1 MASGDNVDVIE
12 VVETTS
18 FPVPAQPT
26 VDHLRPEQSTVEE
39 DYKSIGE
46 KITSFDSSVVQ
57 HGTTGGK
64 TLVGVSRNKS
74 ERERKIGHRRVG
86 VGGEITYKKIQTTQ
100 IMGSI
105 QLGIQHA
112 VGGLASKPER
122 DLLMQDFMTVETTNF
137 PSEGSNHTPAHHFS
151 EFKFKNYAPIAFR
164 YFRDLFGIQPDDFLM
179 SMCSAPLRE
188 LSNPGASGSIFYLTD
203 DDEFIIKTVQHK
215 EGEFLQTLLPGY
227 YMNLNQNPRTLLP
240 KFFGLYCYRC
250 NSKNV
255 RLIAMNN
262 LLPSSVKLH
271 QKYDLKGSTYKR
283 KASKTE
289 RSKSSPTYK
298 DLDFIEHHPEGI
310 FLEADTYG
318 ALVKTIQ
325 RDCRVLES
333 FKIMDYSLLVGIH
346 NLDQAVKE
354 KAQEQ
359 RLSASADEEIDE
371 MGGESDGFIQ
381 SEREKQKEDRIGAA
395 ALNRSRSINRQRLV
409 AHSTAMES
417 IQAESEPIDEE
428 DDVPSGGI
436 PARNARGERLL
447 LFLGIIDILQSYRL
461 KKKLEHTWKS
471 MIHDGDTVSV
481 HRPGFYAQRFQD
493 FMAKTVFK
501 KIPSLDLPEI
511 KGNHRKFRNL
521 VTSYIALKHSPSKR
535 KSISRPLRPLEGDF
549 DSTAVAATGGSTM
562 HATSPTKAVSPPDPA
577 ISATNVAASVPIA
590 PSPPV
595 NLAAGPL
602 SPPPLTL
609 ATGQGP
615 HHEHPPGAAPT
626 VKVTSYPAVLK
637 GRSAA
642 SPPNPNLVPSG
653 KIPPP
658 VPPRGTGASRTAR
671 SSEDHRAAST
681 AASTTS
687 SVTSSRGDEAAII
700 TRYRLH
706 DSSCDLHRSL
716 LSDHSCTSTSITT
729 AKTVASTITAA
740 TSIKTTSATSNALHA
755 HTSTSNTCR
764 VTDRDRIGGEAGRI
778 RLMDSIQHWHT
789 QELDE
794 DEEEFV
800 SVVKI
805 EDAYFIKTSLH
816 PLRPDRGIRRSSHLK
831 DFNETGNDNYEVSK
845 KGTEKRG
852 DTKTDHLAKFTYFL
866 NPSSRADLMNYK
878 MSRKDKKYSETY
890 YERVKRKQKNLEA
903 SITTV
908 SHLRKPVEDART
920 HHIHTSYMEAAEEWT
935 NYNQKIL
942 KFASIKKDSILLQK
956 IREKSKRRKRIAP
969 EPSMKKRTSKR
980 ETFNGNLA
988 EIEKT
993 DAKRENEKLSLKMSS
1008 LGNKSG
1014 YQIQEKS
1021 NKNDTGFTS
1030 KRKESAIRCDE
1041 TKQNCPSG
1049 RDNNYLD
1056 KKKNISKNIN
1066 DEQINNTGGFKGI
1079 FANSYK
1085 AENMEDRIVHEG
1097 ISKFDRQANERFK
1110 KYKNESP
1117 KSDCKSCDGNSYFR
1131 EEESSFDIK
1140 KTNSKDVK
1148 QDKLLNTIK
1157 REEFIFSSFENDI
1170 RSRNSDVLKCSV
1182 FEKVKNFE
1190 KIKMDV
1196 RGKTKDA
1203 RREVHLDNLN
1213 YGNEIDAIKRKFA
1226 LPVNEIRLNQE
1237 EEKIVLKGRLIN
1249 TDVKHKRQTFKSL
1262 SSSHCDNLSF
1272 NSEFGMLKPNVS
1284 FLHTYRKTRSFTCG
1298 TLPST
1303 CSTPPPPFDD
1313 AVRSNDQT
1321 LASGGHLQQGS
1332 ATPILTSNL
1341 FSTHSKQNK
1350 VVHHVT
1356 LTKTYHDTVSISDVH
1371 LESSGSGS
1379 GSGGRETKSSL
1390 SVESGGSSSR
1400 GGGGLTWTP
1409 PAGSAE
1415 GSTPTW
1421 TEGTPSFTESSS
1433 SGDIGKLLYALNI
1446 YYGS

>member
-18 FPVPAQPT
+18 FPVPAQPA

-39 DYKSIGE
+39 DYKSTGE
-46 KITSFDSSVVQ
+46 KITAFDNSIVQ

-64 TLVGVSRNKS
+64 APAGVSRNKS

-137 PSEGSNHTPAHHFS
+137 PHEGSNHTPAHHFS

-283 KASKTE
+283 KASKGE

-346 NLDQAVKE
+346 NLDQAAKE

-359 RLSASADEEIDE
+359 RLSASADEEVDE
-371 MGGESDGFIQ
+371 TGGESDGFIQ
-381 SEREKQKEDRIGAA
+381 SEREKQREDRIGAA

-447 LFLGIIDILQSYRL
+447 LFLGVIDILQSYRL

-549 DSTAVAATGGSTM
+549 DSTAVAATGGSAM
-562 HATSPTKAVSPPDPA
+562 HATSPTKAAVSPPDPA
-577 ISATNVAASVPIA
+577 ISAANAAASVPIA
-590 PSPPV
+590 TSTPV

-609 ATGQGP
+609 AAGQGP
-615 HHEHPPGAAPT
+615 HHEHPPGTAPT

-653 KIPPP
+653 KVPPP
-658 VPPRGTGASRTAR
+658 VPPRGTGAPRTGR
-671 SSEDHRAAST
+671 SSEDHRAAGT

-687 SVTSSRGDEAAII
+687 SVTSSRG
-700 TRYRLH
+700 
-706 DSSCDLHRSL
+706 
-716 LSDHSCTSTSITT
+716 
-729 AKTVASTITAA
+729 
-740 TSIKTTSATSNALHA
+740 
-755 HTSTSNTCR
+755 
-764 VTDRDRIGGEAGRI
+764 
-778 RLMDSIQHWHT
+778 
-789 QELDE
+789 
-794 DEEEFV
+794 
-800 SVVKI
+800 
-805 EDAYFIKTSLH
+805 
-816 PLRPDRGIRRSSHLK
+816 
-831 DFNETGNDNYEVSK
+831 
-845 KGTEKRG
+845 
-852 DTKTDHLAKFTYFL
+852 
-866 NPSSRADLMNYK
+866 
-878 MSRKDKKYSETY
+878 
-890 YERVKRKQKNLEA
+890 
-903 SITTV
+903 
-908 SHLRKPVEDART
+908 
-920 HHIHTSYMEAAEEWT
+920 
-935 NYNQKIL
+935 
-942 KFASIKKDSILLQK
+942 
-956 IREKSKRRKRIAP
+956 
-969 EPSMKKRTSKR
+969 
-980 ETFNGNLA
+980 
-988 EIEKT
+988 
-993 DAKRENEKLSLKMSS
+993 
-1008 LGNKSG
+1008 
-1014 YQIQEKS
+1014 
-1021 NKNDTGFTS
+1021 
-1030 KRKESAIRCDE
+1030 
-1041 TKQNCPSG
+1041 
-1049 RDNNYLD
+1049 
-1056 KKKNISKNIN
+1056 
-1066 DEQINNTGGFKGI
+1066 
-1079 FANSYK
+1079 
-1085 AENMEDRIVHEG
+1085 
-1097 ISKFDRQANERFK
+1097 
-1110 KYKNESP
+1110 
-1117 KSDCKSCDGNSYFR
+1117 
-1131 EEESSFDIK
+1131 
-1140 KTNSKDVK
+1140 
-1148 QDKLLNTIK
+1148 
-1157 REEFIFSSFENDI
+1157 
-1170 RSRNSDVLKCSV
+1170 
-1182 FEKVKNFE
+1182 
-1190 KIKMDV
+1190 
-1196 RGKTKDA
+1196 
-1203 RREVHLDNLN
+1203 
-1213 YGNEIDAIKRKFA
+1213 
-1226 LPVNEIRLNQE
+1226 
-1237 EEKIVLKGRLIN
+1237 
-1249 TDVKHKRQTFKSL
+1249 
-1262 SSSHCDNLSF
+1262 
-1272 NSEFGMLKPNVS
+1272 
-1284 FLHTYRKTRSFTCG
+1284 G

-1321 LASGGHLQQGS
+1321 LASGGHLQQGGATTILASSLSS
-1332 ATPILTSNL
+1332 A
-1341 FSTHSKQNK
+1341 HSKQNK

-1356 LTKTYHDTVSISDVH
+1356 LTKTYHDSVSISDVH

-1379 GSGGRETKSSL
+1379 GSGGRETRSSL

-1409 PAGSAE
+1409 PAE

-1433 SGDIGKLLYALNI
+1433 SGDIGCPTTPIKGNQRQDDGGRIAATVEEALA
-1446 YYGS
+1446 SLTTEMTHL

>member
-26 VDHLRPEQSTVEE
+26 MDHLRPEQSTIEE
-39 DYKSIGE
+39 DYKSTGE

-346 NLDQAVKE
+346 NLDQAAKE

-549 DSTAVAATGGSTM
+549 DSTG
-562 HATSPTKAVSPPDPA
+562 
-577 ISATNVAASVPIA
+577 
-590 PSPPV
+590 
-595 NLAAGPL
+595 
-602 SPPPLTL
+602 
-609 ATGQGP
+609 
-615 HHEHPPGAAPT
+615 
-626 VKVTSYPAVLK
+626 
-637 GRSAA
+637 
-642 SPPNPNLVPSG
+642 
-653 KIPPP
+653 
-658 VPPRGTGASRTAR
+658 
-671 SSEDHRAAST
+671 
-681 AASTTS
+681 
-687 SVTSSRGDEAAII
+687 
-700 TRYRLH
+700 
-706 DSSCDLHRSL
+706 
-716 LSDHSCTSTSITT
+716 
-729 AKTVASTITAA
+729 
-740 TSIKTTSATSNALHA
+740 
-755 HTSTSNTCR
+755 
-764 VTDRDRIGGEAGRI
+764 
-778 RLMDSIQHWHT
+778 
-789 QELDE
+789 
-794 DEEEFV
+794 
-800 SVVKI
+800 
-805 EDAYFIKTSLH
+805 
-816 PLRPDRGIRRSSHLK
+816 
-831 DFNETGNDNYEVSK
+831 
-845 KGTEKRG
+845 
-852 DTKTDHLAKFTYFL
+852 
-866 NPSSRADLMNYK
+866 
-878 MSRKDKKYSETY
+878 
-890 YERVKRKQKNLEA
+890 
-903 SITTV
+903 
-908 SHLRKPVEDART
+908 
-920 HHIHTSYMEAAEEWT
+920 
-935 NYNQKIL
+935 
-942 KFASIKKDSILLQK
+942 
-956 IREKSKRRKRIAP
+956 
-969 EPSMKKRTSKR
+969 
-980 ETFNGNLA
+980 
-988 EIEKT
+988 
-993 DAKRENEKLSLKMSS
+993 
-1008 LGNKSG
+1008 
-1014 YQIQEKS
+1014 
-1021 NKNDTGFTS
+1021 
-1030 KRKESAIRCDE
+1030 
-1041 TKQNCPSG
+1041 
-1049 RDNNYLD
+1049 
-1056 KKKNISKNIN
+1056 
-1066 DEQINNTGGFKGI
+1066 
-1079 FANSYK
+1079 
-1085 AENMEDRIVHEG
+1085 
-1097 ISKFDRQANERFK
+1097 
-1110 KYKNESP
+1110 
-1117 KSDCKSCDGNSYFR
+1117 
-1131 EEESSFDIK
+1131 
-1140 KTNSKDVK
+1140 
-1148 QDKLLNTIK
+1148 
-1157 REEFIFSSFENDI
+1157 
-1170 RSRNSDVLKCSV
+1170 
-1182 FEKVKNFE
+1182 
-1190 KIKMDV
+1190 
-1196 RGKTKDA
+1196 
-1203 RREVHLDNLN
+1203 
-1213 YGNEIDAIKRKFA
+1213 
-1226 LPVNEIRLNQE
+1226 
-1237 EEKIVLKGRLIN
+1237 
-1249 TDVKHKRQTFKSL
+1249 
-1262 SSSHCDNLSF
+1262 
-1272 NSEFGMLKPNVS
+1272 
-1284 FLHTYRKTRSFTCG
+1284 G

-1321 LASGGHLQQGS
+1321 LASGGHLQQGG

-1433 SGDIGKLLYALNI
+1433 SGDIGCPTTPIKGNQRQDDGGRIAATVEEALASLTTEMRRTSQGGQHQLEQSTSFSLYRQIRTSLKRGSLNHVVIMRNMQRALNI
-1446 YYGS
+1446 RRAS

>member
-12 VVETTS
+12 VVETS
-18 FPVPAQPT
+18 FSGSAPPML
-26 VDHLRPEQSTVEE
+26 DHRAEQSAEE
-39 DYKSIGE
+39 DYKSSGE
-46 KITSFDSSVVQ
+46 KTTAFDSSVVQ
-57 HGTTGGK
+57 HGITGGK
-64 TLVGVSRNKS
+64 APVGVSRNKS

-188 LSNPGASGSIFYLTD
+188 LSNPGASGSIFYLTE

-255 RLIAMNN
+255 RLVAMNN

-283 KASKTE
+283 KASKSE

-346 NLDQAVKE
+346 NLDQAAKE

-359 RLSASADEEIDE
+359 RLSASADEEGE
-371 MGGESDGFIQ
+371 GESGGFIHV
-381 SEREKQKEDRIGAA
+381 EREKEREDRIGAA

-535 KSISRPLRPLEGDF
+535 KSITRPLRPLDGDF
-549 DSTAVAATGGSTM
+549 DSTG
-562 HATSPTKAVSPPDPA
+562 
-577 ISATNVAASVPIA
+577 
-590 PSPPV
+590 
-595 NLAAGPL
+595 
-602 SPPPLTL
+602 
-609 ATGQGP
+609 
-615 HHEHPPGAAPT
+615 
-626 VKVTSYPAVLK
+626 
-637 GRSAA
+637 
-642 SPPNPNLVPSG
+642 
-653 KIPPP
+653 
-658 VPPRGTGASRTAR
+658 
-671 SSEDHRAAST
+671 
-681 AASTTS
+681 
-687 SVTSSRGDEAAII
+687 
-700 TRYRLH
+700 
-706 DSSCDLHRSL
+706 
-716 LSDHSCTSTSITT
+716 
-729 AKTVASTITAA
+729 
-740 TSIKTTSATSNALHA
+740 
-755 HTSTSNTCR
+755 
-764 VTDRDRIGGEAGRI
+764 
-778 RLMDSIQHWHT
+778 
-789 QELDE
+789 
-794 DEEEFV
+794 
-800 SVVKI
+800 
-805 EDAYFIKTSLH
+805 
-816 PLRPDRGIRRSSHLK
+816 
-831 DFNETGNDNYEVSK
+831 
-845 KGTEKRG
+845 
-852 DTKTDHLAKFTYFL
+852 
-866 NPSSRADLMNYK
+866 
-878 MSRKDKKYSETY
+878 
-890 YERVKRKQKNLEA
+890 
-903 SITTV
+903 
-908 SHLRKPVEDART
+908 
-920 HHIHTSYMEAAEEWT
+920 
-935 NYNQKIL
+935 
-942 KFASIKKDSILLQK
+942 
-956 IREKSKRRKRIAP
+956 
-969 EPSMKKRTSKR
+969 
-980 ETFNGNLA
+980 
-988 EIEKT
+988 
-993 DAKRENEKLSLKMSS
+993 
-1008 LGNKSG
+1008 
-1014 YQIQEKS
+1014 
-1021 NKNDTGFTS
+1021 
-1030 KRKESAIRCDE
+1030 
-1041 TKQNCPSG
+1041 
-1049 RDNNYLD
+1049 
-1056 KKKNISKNIN
+1056 
-1066 DEQINNTGGFKGI
+1066 
-1079 FANSYK
+1079 
-1085 AENMEDRIVHEG
+1085 
-1097 ISKFDRQANERFK
+1097 
-1110 KYKNESP
+1110 
-1117 KSDCKSCDGNSYFR
+1117 
-1131 EEESSFDIK
+1131 
-1140 KTNSKDVK
+1140 
-1148 QDKLLNTIK
+1148 
-1157 REEFIFSSFENDI
+1157 
-1170 RSRNSDVLKCSV
+1170 
-1182 FEKVKNFE
+1182 
-1190 KIKMDV
+1190 
-1196 RGKTKDA
+1196 
-1203 RREVHLDNLN
+1203 
-1213 YGNEIDAIKRKFA
+1213 
-1226 LPVNEIRLNQE
+1226 
-1237 EEKIVLKGRLIN
+1237 
-1249 TDVKHKRQTFKSL
+1249 
-1262 SSSHCDNLSF
+1262 
-1272 NSEFGMLKPNVS
+1272 
-1284 FLHTYRKTRSFTCG
+1284 G

-1321 LASGGHLQQGS
+1321 LASGGHLQQGG
-1332 ATPILTSNL
+1332 ATTILASSLTSA
-1341 FSTHSKQNK
+1341 HSKQNK

-1356 LTKTYHDTVSISDVH
+1356 LTKAYHHDTVSISDVH

-1390 SVESGGSSSR
+1390 SVESGGSSR

-1433 SGDIGKLLYALNI
+1433 SGDIGCPTTPIKGNQRQDDGGRIAATVEEALASLTTEMADVNDRSLQRVFLCPTDSETNQPRRPARI
-1446 YYGS
+1446 GAKHVLFVLSSDQDEPEARWHESRRDHEEHAKGIKCSTPGTMTHAGSHRSGPI

>member
-12 VVETTS
+12 VVETS
-18 FPVPAQPT
+18 FSGPAQAT
-26 VDHLRPEQSTVEE
+26 EDHLRPEQYADEDSKSTGDKVTTFE
-39 DYKSIGE
+39 
-46 KITSFDSSVVQ
+46 SSVNQ
-57 HGTTGGK
+57 HGTVGPK
-64 TLVGVSRNKS
+64 TPVGVSRNKS

-255 RLIAMNN
+255 RLVAMNN

-283 KASKTE
+283 KASKSE

-298 DLDFIEHHPEGI
+298 DLDFMEHHPEGI
-310 FLEADTYG
+310 FLEADTYS

-333 FKIMDYSLLVGIH
+333 FKIMDYSLLVGLH
-346 NLDQAVKE
+346 NLDQAARE

-359 RLSASADEEIDE
+359 RLSASAEEE
-371 MGGESDGFIQ
+371 VGEVGGESTALTQ
-381 SEREKQKEDRIGAA
+381 AEKEREREDRIGAS

-428 DDVPSGGI
+428 DDVPSPGGI

-535 KSISRPLRPLEGDF
+535 KSITRPLRPLDGDF
-549 DSTAVAATGGSTM
+549 DSTG
-562 HATSPTKAVSPPDPA
+562 
-577 ISATNVAASVPIA
+577 
-590 PSPPV
+590 
-595 NLAAGPL
+595 
-602 SPPPLTL
+602 
-609 ATGQGP
+609 
-615 HHEHPPGAAPT
+615 
-626 VKVTSYPAVLK
+626 
-637 GRSAA
+637 
-642 SPPNPNLVPSG
+642 
-653 KIPPP
+653 
-658 VPPRGTGASRTAR
+658 
-671 SSEDHRAAST
+671 
-681 AASTTS
+681 
-687 SVTSSRGDEAAII
+687 
-700 TRYRLH
+700 
-706 DSSCDLHRSL
+706 
-716 LSDHSCTSTSITT
+716 
-729 AKTVASTITAA
+729 
-740 TSIKTTSATSNALHA
+740 
-755 HTSTSNTCR
+755 
-764 VTDRDRIGGEAGRI
+764 
-778 RLMDSIQHWHT
+778 
-789 QELDE
+789 
-794 DEEEFV
+794 
-800 SVVKI
+800 
-805 EDAYFIKTSLH
+805 
-816 PLRPDRGIRRSSHLK
+816 
-831 DFNETGNDNYEVSK
+831 
-845 KGTEKRG
+845 
-852 DTKTDHLAKFTYFL
+852 
-866 NPSSRADLMNYK
+866 
-878 MSRKDKKYSETY
+878 
-890 YERVKRKQKNLEA
+890 
-903 SITTV
+903 
-908 SHLRKPVEDART
+908 
-920 HHIHTSYMEAAEEWT
+920 
-935 NYNQKIL
+935 
-942 KFASIKKDSILLQK
+942 
-956 IREKSKRRKRIAP
+956 
-969 EPSMKKRTSKR
+969 
-980 ETFNGNLA
+980 
-988 EIEKT
+988 
-993 DAKRENEKLSLKMSS
+993 
-1008 LGNKSG
+1008 
-1014 YQIQEKS
+1014 
-1021 NKNDTGFTS
+1021 
-1030 KRKESAIRCDE
+1030 
-1041 TKQNCPSG
+1041 
-1049 RDNNYLD
+1049 
-1056 KKKNISKNIN
+1056 
-1066 DEQINNTGGFKGI
+1066 
-1079 FANSYK
+1079 
-1085 AENMEDRIVHEG
+1085 
-1097 ISKFDRQANERFK
+1097 
-1110 KYKNESP
+1110 
-1117 KSDCKSCDGNSYFR
+1117 
-1131 EEESSFDIK
+1131 
-1140 KTNSKDVK
+1140 
-1148 QDKLLNTIK
+1148 
-1157 REEFIFSSFENDI
+1157 
-1170 RSRNSDVLKCSV
+1170 
-1182 FEKVKNFE
+1182 
-1190 KIKMDV
+1190 
-1196 RGKTKDA
+1196 
-1203 RREVHLDNLN
+1203 
-1213 YGNEIDAIKRKFA
+1213 
-1226 LPVNEIRLNQE
+1226 
-1237 EEKIVLKGRLIN
+1237 
-1249 TDVKHKRQTFKSL
+1249 
-1262 SSSHCDNLSF
+1262 
-1272 NSEFGMLKPNVS
+1272 
-1284 FLHTYRKTRSFTCG
+1284 G

-1321 LASGGHLQQGS
+1321 LASGGQLQQG
-1332 ATPILTSNL
+1332 APTTILTSSL
-1341 FSTHSKQNK
+1341 SSAHSKQNK

-1356 LTKTYHDTVSISDVH
+1356 LTKTYHDAVSISDVH

-1390 SVESGGSSSR
+1390 SVESGGSSR

-1433 SGDIGKLLYALNI
+1433 SGDAGCPTTPIRGSQRHDDGGRIAATVEEALASLTTEMKETNNTRNFVEQRRSLSKYSQARTSFKRASANHVSI
-1446 YYGS
+1446 MRNVQNVLRVQRREP

>member
-39 DYKSIGE
+39 DYKLTGE
-46 KITSFDSSVVQ
+46 KITAFDNSIIQ

-64 TLVGVSRNKS
+64 IPVGVSRNKS

-255 RLIAMNN
+255 RLVAMNN
-262 LLPSSVKLH
+262 LLPSFVKLH

-346 NLDQAVKE
+346 NLDQAAKE

-381 SEREKQKEDRIGAA
+381 SEREKQREDRIGAA

-562 HATSPTKAVSPPDPA
+562 HATSPTKAAVSPSDPA

-590 PSPPV
+590 TSTPV

-609 ATGQGP
+609 AAGQGP

-626 VKVTSYPAVLK
+626 VKITSYPAVLK

-687 SVTSSRGDEAAII
+687 SVTSSRG
-700 TRYRLH
+700 
-706 DSSCDLHRSL
+706 
-716 LSDHSCTSTSITT
+716 
-729 AKTVASTITAA
+729 
-740 TSIKTTSATSNALHA
+740 
-755 HTSTSNTCR
+755 
-764 VTDRDRIGGEAGRI
+764 
-778 RLMDSIQHWHT
+778 
-789 QELDE
+789 
-794 DEEEFV
+794 
-800 SVVKI
+800 
-805 EDAYFIKTSLH
+805 
-816 PLRPDRGIRRSSHLK
+816 
-831 DFNETGNDNYEVSK
+831 
-845 KGTEKRG
+845 
-852 DTKTDHLAKFTYFL
+852 
-866 NPSSRADLMNYK
+866 
-878 MSRKDKKYSETY
+878 
-890 YERVKRKQKNLEA
+890 
-903 SITTV
+903 
-908 SHLRKPVEDART
+908 
-920 HHIHTSYMEAAEEWT
+920 
-935 NYNQKIL
+935 
-942 KFASIKKDSILLQK
+942 
-956 IREKSKRRKRIAP
+956 
-969 EPSMKKRTSKR
+969 
-980 ETFNGNLA
+980 
-988 EIEKT
+988 
-993 DAKRENEKLSLKMSS
+993 
-1008 LGNKSG
+1008 
-1014 YQIQEKS
+1014 
-1021 NKNDTGFTS
+1021 
-1030 KRKESAIRCDE
+1030 
-1041 TKQNCPSG
+1041 
-1049 RDNNYLD
+1049 
-1056 KKKNISKNIN
+1056 
-1066 DEQINNTGGFKGI
+1066 
-1079 FANSYK
+1079 
-1085 AENMEDRIVHEG
+1085 
-1097 ISKFDRQANERFK
+1097 
-1110 KYKNESP
+1110 
-1117 KSDCKSCDGNSYFR
+1117 
-1131 EEESSFDIK
+1131 
-1140 KTNSKDVK
+1140 
-1148 QDKLLNTIK
+1148 
-1157 REEFIFSSFENDI
+1157 
-1170 RSRNSDVLKCSV
+1170 
-1182 FEKVKNFE
+1182 
-1190 KIKMDV
+1190 
-1196 RGKTKDA
+1196 
-1203 RREVHLDNLN
+1203 
-1213 YGNEIDAIKRKFA
+1213 
-1226 LPVNEIRLNQE
+1226 
-1237 EEKIVLKGRLIN
+1237 
-1249 TDVKHKRQTFKSL
+1249 
-1262 SSSHCDNLSF
+1262 
-1272 NSEFGMLKPNVS
+1272 
-1284 FLHTYRKTRSFTCG
+1284 G

-1433 SGDIGKLLYALNI
+1433 SGDIGCPTTPIKGNQRQDDGGRIAATVEEALASLTTEMRRTSQDGQHQLEQSTSFSLYRQIRTSLKRGSSSHIAIMRNMQRALNI
-1446 YYGS
+1446 RRAP

>member
-12 VVETTS
+12 VVETS
-18 FPVPAQPT
+18 FSGPAQAT
-26 VDHLRPEQSTVEE
+26 EDHLRPEQYADEDSKSTGDKVTTFE
-39 DYKSIGE
+39 
-46 KITSFDSSVVQ
+46 SSVNQ
-57 HGTTGGK
+57 HGTAGPK
-64 TLVGVSRNKS
+64 TPVGVSRNKS

-255 RLIAMNN
+255 RLVAMNN

-283 KASKTE
+283 KASKSE

-298 DLDFIEHHPEGI
+298 DLDFMEHHPEGI
-310 FLEADTYG
+310 FLEADTYS

-333 FKIMDYSLLVGIH
+333 FKIMDYSLLVGLH
-346 NLDQAVKE
+346 NLDQAARE

-359 RLSASADEEIDE
+359 RLSASAEEE
-371 MGGESDGFIQ
+371 VGEVGGETTALTQ
-381 SEREKQKEDRIGAA
+381 AEKEREREDRIGAS

-428 DDVPSGGI
+428 DDVPSPGGI

-521 VTSYIALKHSPSKR
+521 VTSYIVFAQTLKHSPSKR
-535 KSISRPLRPLEGDF
+535 KSITRPLRPLDGDF
-549 DSTAVAATGGSTM
+549 DSTAVPTTGTSTM
-562 HATSPTKAVSPPDPA
+562 HATSPTKA
-577 ISATNVAASVPIA
+577 
-590 PSPPV
+590 
-595 NLAAGPL
+595 G
-602 SPPPLTL
+602 
-609 ATGQGP
+609 
-615 HHEHPPGAAPT
+615 
-626 VKVTSYPAVLK
+626 
-637 GRSAA
+637 
-642 SPPNPNLVPSG
+642 
-653 KIPPP
+653 
-658 VPPRGTGASRTAR
+658 
-671 SSEDHRAAST
+671 
-681 AASTTS
+681 
-687 SVTSSRGDEAAII
+687 
-700 TRYRLH
+700 
-706 DSSCDLHRSL
+706 
-716 LSDHSCTSTSITT
+716 
-729 AKTVASTITAA
+729 
-740 TSIKTTSATSNALHA
+740 
-755 HTSTSNTCR
+755 
-764 VTDRDRIGGEAGRI
+764 
-778 RLMDSIQHWHT
+778 
-789 QELDE
+789 
-794 DEEEFV
+794 
-800 SVVKI
+800 
-805 EDAYFIKTSLH
+805 
-816 PLRPDRGIRRSSHLK
+816 
-831 DFNETGNDNYEVSK
+831 
-845 KGTEKRG
+845 
-852 DTKTDHLAKFTYFL
+852 
-866 NPSSRADLMNYK
+866 
-878 MSRKDKKYSETY
+878 
-890 YERVKRKQKNLEA
+890 
-903 SITTV
+903 
-908 SHLRKPVEDART
+908 
-920 HHIHTSYMEAAEEWT
+920 
-935 NYNQKIL
+935 
-942 KFASIKKDSILLQK
+942 
-956 IREKSKRRKRIAP
+956 
-969 EPSMKKRTSKR
+969 
-980 ETFNGNLA
+980 
-988 EIEKT
+988 
-993 DAKRENEKLSLKMSS
+993 
-1008 LGNKSG
+1008 
-1014 YQIQEKS
+1014 
-1021 NKNDTGFTS
+1021 
-1030 KRKESAIRCDE
+1030 
-1041 TKQNCPSG
+1041 
-1049 RDNNYLD
+1049 
-1056 KKKNISKNIN
+1056 
-1066 DEQINNTGGFKGI
+1066 
-1079 FANSYK
+1079 
-1085 AENMEDRIVHEG
+1085 
-1097 ISKFDRQANERFK
+1097 
-1110 KYKNESP
+1110 
-1117 KSDCKSCDGNSYFR
+1117 
-1131 EEESSFDIK
+1131 
-1140 KTNSKDVK
+1140 
-1148 QDKLLNTIK
+1148 
-1157 REEFIFSSFENDI
+1157 
-1170 RSRNSDVLKCSV
+1170 
-1182 FEKVKNFE
+1182 
-1190 KIKMDV
+1190 
-1196 RGKTKDA
+1196 
-1203 RREVHLDNLN
+1203 
-1213 YGNEIDAIKRKFA
+1213 
-1226 LPVNEIRLNQE
+1226 
-1237 EEKIVLKGRLIN
+1237 
-1249 TDVKHKRQTFKSL
+1249 
-1262 SSSHCDNLSF
+1262 
-1272 NSEFGMLKPNVS
+1272 
-1284 FLHTYRKTRSFTCG
+1284 G

-1321 LASGGHLQQGS
+1321 LASGGQLQQG
-1332 ATPILTSNL
+1332 APTTILTSSL
-1341 FSTHSKQNK
+1341 SSAHSKQNK

-1356 LTKTYHDTVSISDVH
+1356 LTKTYHDAVSISDVH

-1390 SVESGGSSSR
+1390 SVESGGSSR

-1433 SGDIGKLLYALNI
+1433 SGDAGCPTTPIRGSQRHDDGGRIAATVEEALASLTTEMKETNNTRNFVEQRRSLSKYSQVRTSFKRASANHVSI
-1446 YYGS
+1446 MRNVQNVLRVQRREP